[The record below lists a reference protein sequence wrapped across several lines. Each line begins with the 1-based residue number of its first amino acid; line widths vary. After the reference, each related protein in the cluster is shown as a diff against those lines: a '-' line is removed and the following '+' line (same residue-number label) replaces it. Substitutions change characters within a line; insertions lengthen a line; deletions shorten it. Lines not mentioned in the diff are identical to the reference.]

1 MFISFLIRFLDNS
14 HTRAY
19 TYLLHTAWYTAYKAN
34 DKENMLGISRF
45 LLLLR
50 FAVTT
55 PNQRTKARHITA
67 VSYTVYIGKPG
78 QLRMHTYIVYLT
90 DLHFHMKGII
100 RPAGLTPTHSRIDR
114 PCTMVRKLG
123 PTRQTFR
130 CIPSIFWRCWCCT
143 FGLLLFLVD
152 YYI

>member
-1 MFISFLIRFLDNS
+1 
-14 HTRAY
+14 
-19 TYLLHTAWYTAYKAN
+19 
-34 DKENMLGISRF
+34 MLGISRF

-67 VSYTVYIGKPG
+67 VSYTVYIGKSG

-100 RPAGLTPTHSRIDR
+100 RPAGLTPTAESIDHGR
-114 PCTMVRKLG
+114 TQG
-123 PTRQTFR
+123 PTRQEQQNISMYSFHLLKMLVLYL
-130 CIPSIFWRCWCCT
+130 PSIIVFG
-143 FGLLLFLVD
+143 GLLYLAEP
-152 YYI
+152 